1 MLKVK
6 QLNVGGFDSNFSY
19 LIYDEESREAAMIDP
34 CGDID
39 VINEA
44 LLESAP
50 LKPCYILLTHSHG
63 DHTSAVYE
71 IRKEFD
77 APVSAH
83 PASSFSIDCAL
94 GDGKVLSLGAHF
106 IECIY
111 SPGHTDDSVLYRLS
125 DDSAIFTGDTLF
137 IDWCG
142 YCDPEK
148 MFDTMR
154 KRIYPLA
161 DTNEVYSGHD
171 YGSVPHRPLGDE
183 KRLNPYLNTDD
194 FNEFCEKLKDL

>member
-1 MLKVK
+1 MLIVK
-6 QLNVGGFDSNFSY
+6 QLDVGGFDSNFSY
-19 LIYDEESREAAMIDP
+19 LLYDEESREAALVDP

-39 VINEA
+39 VIHEA
-44 LLESAP
+44 MLEASP
-50 LKPCYILLTHSHG
+50 LSPSYIFLTHSHA
-63 DHTSAVYE
+63 DHISAVCE
-71 IRKEFD
+71 VRKSFD
-77 APVSAH
+77 APVAAH
-83 PASSFSIDCAL
+83 PESSFSIDISLSDGQIVTL
-94 GDGKVLSLGAHF
+94 GSYS

-111 SPGHTDDSVLYRLS
+111 SPGHTDDSMIYHVC

-161 DTNEVYSGHD
+161 DTNEVYSGHN
-171 YGSVPHRPLGDE
+171 YGTVPHRALGYE
-183 KRLNPYLNTDD
+183 KIHNPYLNTDD
-194 FNEFCEKLKDL
+194 FSDFCEKLKDL